1 MGLVMALEIGLK
13 HLKVIG
19 DSNLVVCEAKGSFS
33 LKEPSLAS
41 YRTLAQRLEEKFC
54 TFEIEHAQRSENQY
68 VDALA
73 TLGSKI
79 AFEGSCAR
87 VEVKKGRESIIEVL
101 KESS

>member
-54 TFEIEHAQRSENQY
+54 TFEIEHAQRRNQY

-73 TLGSKI
+73 ALGSKI